1 MSSATDQLPVIC
13 NFPPPE
19 QLHRKKSGRPSLS
32 IDAIIQ
38 RTRQSGT
45 PSAKLIDFDDR
56 ERLASLEEA
65 EVEFHKK
72 ESQLA
77 QTRAEL
83 AERERVV
90 NETELLLSARERLL
104 DDREALLQNVSLD
117 EDSILLRKNL
127 TATKEALELAN
138 HNLAGKDKTIASLRA
153 RIEELKAQNKEQ
165 ADSAEPSKPA
175 SLDQVSHPSLADQVA
190 FLREREAFI
199 EASENTLFDK
209 AQSLQEW
216 ETRLQQSEHDQIAE
230 DPSSAISTKGP

>member
-1 MSSATDQLPVIC
+1 MSTATDQLPEIC

-19 QLHRKKSGRPSLS
+19 QLRRKNGNRPGLS

-38 RTRQSGT
+38 RTRHSGT
-45 PSAKLIDFDDR
+45 QAGNLIDFGEK

-65 EVEFHKK
+65 EIEFHEK
-72 ESQLA
+72 ESHLA

-90 NETELLLSARERLL
+90 NETEILLAARERLL
-104 DDREALLQNVSLD
+104 DDREALLQNVSVD
-117 EDSILLRKNL
+117 GDTLLLQKNL
-127 TATKEALELAN
+127 RDAREALELAN
-138 HNLAGKDKTIASLRA
+138 RNLAGKDQTIASLRA
-153 RIEELKAQNKEQ
+153 RIEDLKARNEEH
-165 ADSAEPSKPA
+165 AESTEAARPE
-175 SLDQVSHPSLADQVA
+175 SLEQVSHPSLAEQVA

-216 ETRLQQSEHDQIAE
+216 ETRLQQSEHDQSAF
-230 DPSSAISTKGP
+230 SSQREG